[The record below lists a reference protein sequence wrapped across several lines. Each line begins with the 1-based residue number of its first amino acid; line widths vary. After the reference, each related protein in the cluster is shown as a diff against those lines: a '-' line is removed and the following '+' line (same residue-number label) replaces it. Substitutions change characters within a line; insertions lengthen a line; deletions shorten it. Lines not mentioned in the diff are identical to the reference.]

1 MGLTVKQTWSNFH
14 GYGKDCLFNNYES
27 ALNIKPYGTTNDVY
41 YLKVIM
47 ERNKAKE
54 NLEKILRIS
63 AK

>member
-1 MGLTVKQTWSNFH
+1 MKFLFLTGRCMGLTVKQTWSNFH
-14 GYGKDCLFNNYES
+14 GYGKDCL
-27 ALNIKPYGTTNDVY
+27 
-41 YLKVIM
+41 LKVIM

>member
-1 MGLTVKQTWSNFH
+1 MTTGKALT
-14 GYGKDCLFNNYES
+14 
-27 ALNIKPYGTTNDVY
+27 KPYGTTNGVY

-54 NLEKILRIS
+54 NLEKILRVS